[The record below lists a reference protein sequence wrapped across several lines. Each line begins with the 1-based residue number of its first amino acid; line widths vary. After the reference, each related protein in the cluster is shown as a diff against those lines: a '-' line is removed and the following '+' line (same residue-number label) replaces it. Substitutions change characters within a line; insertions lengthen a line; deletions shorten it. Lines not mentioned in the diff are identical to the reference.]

1 MIYNFFSAVIILIL
15 LNLFFLKYY
24 KKVSKLINIYDNPD
38 FKRKIHKIKTP
49 ILGGFV
55 FFINILFIF
64 VFSYFLDLKFENL
77 FSNIREYFIV
87 IIFYTFFFIL
97 GLADDVKN
105 LKPFIKF
112 LISIFLLFT
121 FLILDNHIILK
132 ELNFYYFDTINLN
145 IYLAII
151 FTIFC
156 IFSFQNALNMYDGSN
171 LQNINYL
178 IIIFLFL
185 LFKSNLNSYYLF
197 LFFPTLVFY
206 ILNYKG
212 KIFMGNNGTIS
223 LSFLI
228 SFLIIKNYN
237 LELINYCE
245 EILLLMLVPGL
256 DMLRVFYTRISSKKN
271 PFLPDNNH
279 IHHLL
284 LKKFKKNFI
293 VQIFLFFIIMIGP
306 LIFLFLN
313 SYKFSIFVG
322 VLAYISLVIFL
333 KNNKLRY

>member
-1 MIYNFFSAVIILIL
+1 
-15 LNLFFLKYY
+15 
-24 KKVSKLINIYDNPD
+24 
-38 FKRKIHKIKTP
+38 
-49 ILGGFV
+49 
-55 FFINILFIF
+55 
-64 VFSYFLDLKFENL
+64 
-77 FSNIREYFIV
+77 
-87 IIFYTFFFIL
+87 
-97 GLADDVKN
+97 
-105 LKPFIKF
+105 
-112 LISIFLLFT
+112 
-121 FLILDNHIILK
+121 
-132 ELNFYYFDTINLN
+132 
-145 IYLAII
+145 
-151 FTIFC
+151 
-156 IFSFQNALNMYDGSN
+156 
-171 LQNINYL
+171 
-178 IIIFLFL
+178 
-185 LFKSNLNSYYLF
+185 
-197 LFFPTLVFY
+197 
-206 ILNYKG
+206 
-212 KIFMGNNGTIS
+212 MGNNGTIS